1 MEKLSTIGCSIR
13 TICFDYYGTLVQ
25 TRQGEP
31 FTLIERWIKESGFI
45 NEIGMS
51 FAKERAR
58 LLYHVPDFYTGK
70 QLLKKCYAEV
80 CHKYQMEPKERLF
93 LEYVKSVFS
102 DTVLFEGTKE
112 VLENLSKRY
121 AIGLVTNADDDI
133 LYQSI
138 HKHGLEFNFVVTS
151 EAVRCNKPGKAI
163 FQKAIECANVSAGE
177 LLMVG
182 DSLTEDMLPAKEM
195 GMGCVWMNREN
206 RVQEVSED
214 LMQISDI
221 RELLKDESGSDN

>member
-1 MEKLSTIGCSIR
+1 MERLSTIGCNIR

-31 FTLIERWIKESGFI
+31 FTLIERWIKESGSI
-45 NEIGMS
+45 NKIGMS
-51 FAKERAR
+51 FAKERVR
-58 LLYHVPDFYTGK
+58 LLYHVPVFYTGK
-70 QLLKKCYAEV
+70 QLLEKCYAEV
-80 CHKYQMEPKERLF
+80 CRKYQIEPKMQLF

-112 VLENLSKRY
+112 VLENLRKRY
-121 AIGLVTNADDDI
+121 AIGLVTNADNDI

-138 HKHGLEFNFVVTS
+138 QKHGLQFDFVITS

-163 FQKAIECANVSAGE
+163 FQKAIACAKVSASE

-182 DSLTEDMLPAKEM
+182 DSLTEDMLPAREM
-195 GMGCVWMNREN
+195 GMNCVWMNREH
-206 RVQEVSED
+206 RVQGVSEN
-214 LMQISDI
+214 LRQIFDI
-221 RELLKDESGSDN
+221 KELLENESGSDN